1 MILLW
6 RRRLRSLRPQ
16 RRFGMKPLIL
26 RNVTLNP
33 MVADFVNQYYDVIAV
48 EELTEANAPQIEVL
62 LTNGTGK
69 APKELLDRLPNL
81 KLIDDF
87 GVGFDG
93 IDIAECQRRNIT
105 VCTTPGVLTDDVADL
120 ALAHILAFSRQMCK
134 AHHEVVSGAW
144 AQGKKKLGLGRKV
157 SGKRVGIVGLGRIGK
172 AVAQR
177 CYGFNMSLAYYD
189 RFLSEDK
196 AASDLQKLLGVA
208 PQLTRY
214 DNLVEL
220 AANCDYLVVCAAATP
235 ENHGLINEEVLTALG
250 PKGTLINIARGV
262 LVDEAAL
269 VKVLQEGKLGGAGL
283 DVFAHEPNVPEALLT
298 MDNVVLTP
306 HIASATIETRELM
319 ANLVIGNLKAFREG
333 TPYLTALEL

>member
-1 MILLW
+1 
-6 RRRLRSLRPQ
+6 
-16 RRFGMKPLIL
+16 
-26 RNVTLNP
+26 
-33 MVADFVNQYYDVIAV
+33 MVAEFVAQYYDVISV
-48 EELTEANAPQIEVL
+48 EELTADNAASIEVL

-93 IDIAECQRRNIT
+93 IDVAECKRRNIT
-105 VCTTPGVLTDDVADL
+105 VCTTPGVLTEDVADL
-120 ALAHILAFSRQMCK
+120 ALAHILALSRQICR

-144 AQGKKKLGLGRKV
+144 SSGQKKLGLGHKV

-177 CYGFNMSLAYYD
+177 CHGFNMQLCFYD
-189 RFLSEDK
+189 RFLSEDQ
-196 AASDLQKLLGVA
+196 ARADLTKLIGVA
-208 PQLTRY
+208 PKLTQY
-214 DNLVEL
+214 HSLVEL
-220 AANCDYLVVCAAATP
+220 AQNSDYLVVCAAATP

-250 PKGTLINIARGV
+250 PTGALINIARGV

-283 DVFAHEPNVPEALLT
+283 DVFAQEPHVPQALLT
-298 MDNVVLTP
+298 MPNVVLTP
-306 HIASATIETRELM
+306 HIASATLETRELM
-319 ANLVIGNLKAFREG
+319 ANIVIGNLKAFREG
-333 TPYLTALEL
+333 TPYLTALKL

>member
-1 MILLW
+1 
-6 RRRLRSLRPQ
+6 
-16 RRFGMKPLIL
+16 MKPLIL
-26 RNVTLNP
+26 RNVKLNP
-33 MVADFVNQYYDVIAV
+33 IVAEYVNQFYDVISV
-48 EELTEANAPQIEVL
+48 EELTADNAPQIEVL
-62 LTNGTGK
+62 LTNGTGQ

-93 IDIAECQRRNIT
+93 VDIAECKRRNIT

-120 ALAHILAFSRQMCK
+120 ALAHILAFSRQMCL

-144 AQGKKKLGLGRKV
+144 AAGHKSLGLGRKV

-177 CYGFNMSLAYYD
+177 CHGFNMSLAFYD
-189 RFLSEDK
+189 RYLSADK
-196 AASDLQKLLGVA
+196 AAADLKAMLGVE
-208 PQLTRY
+208 PELTRY
-214 DNLVEL
+214 DDLVEL
-220 AANCDYLVVCAAATP
+220 ARNSDYLVVCAAATP

-250 PKGTLINIARGV
+250 PQGTLINIARGV

-283 DVFAHEPNVPEALLT
+283 DVFAHEPNVPAALLT
-298 MDNVVLTP
+298 MKNVVLTP
-306 HIASATIETRELM
+306 HIASATVETREQM
-319 ANLVIGNLKAFREG
+319 ASLVIGNLKAFREG
-333 TPYLTALEL
+333 TPYLTALTL

>member
-1 MILLW
+1 
-6 RRRLRSLRPQ
+6 
-16 RRFGMKPLIL
+16 MKPLIL
-26 RNVTLNP
+26 RNVKLNP
-33 MVADFVNQYYDVIAV
+33 MVAEFVAQYYDVISV
-48 EELTEANAPQIEVL
+48 EELTDANAASIEVL

-93 IDIAECQRRNIT
+93 IDVAECKRRNIT
-105 VCTTPGVLTDDVADL
+105 VCTTPGVLTEDVADL
-120 ALAHILAFSRQMCK
+120 ALAHILALSRQICR

-144 AQGKKKLGLGRKV
+144 SSGQKKLGLGHKV

-177 CYGFNMSLAYYD
+177 CHGFNMQLGFYD
-189 RFLSEDK
+189 RFLSEDQ
-196 AASDLQKLLGVA
+196 ARADLQKLIGVA
-208 PQLTRY
+208 PQITAY
-214 DNLVEL
+214 QSLVEL
-220 AANCDYLVVCAAATP
+220 ALNSDYLVVCAAATP

-250 PKGTLINIARGV
+250 PKGALINIARGV

-283 DVFAHEPNVPEALLT
+283 DVFAQEPYVPQALLT
-298 MDNVVLTP
+298 MPNVVLTP
-306 HIASATIETRELM
+306 HIASATVETRELM
-319 ANLVIGNLKAFREG
+319 ANIVIGNLKAFREG
-333 TPYLTALEL
+333 TPYLTALQL

>member
-1 MILLW
+1 
-6 RRRLRSLRPQ
+6 
-16 RRFGMKPLIL
+16 MKPLIL
-26 RNVTLNP
+26 RNVKLNP
-33 MVADFVNQYYDVIAV
+33 MVADFVTQYYDVIAV
-48 EELTEANAPQIEVL
+48 DELTAENAPQIEVL

-93 IDIAECQRRNIT
+93 IDVAECKRRNIT
-105 VCTTPGVLTDDVADL
+105 ICNTPGVLTEDVADL
-120 ALAHILAFSRQMCK
+120 ALAHILAFSRQMCL
-134 AHHEVVSGAW
+134 AHQEVVSGAW
-144 AQGKKKLGLGRKV
+144 GQGQKKLGLGRKV

-177 CYGFNMSLAYYD
+177 CHGFNMELGFYD
-189 RFLSEDK
+189 RFLSAEK
-196 AASDLQKLLGVA
+196 AQADLKEMLGVE
-208 PQLTRY
+208 PNIKRY
-214 DNLVEL
+214 DDLVAL
-220 AANCDYLVVCAAATP
+220 AQNSDYLVVCAAATP
-235 ENHGLINEEVLTALG
+235 ENHGLINEEVLCALG

-283 DVFAHEPNVPEALLT
+283 DVFAHEPHVPEALLT
-298 MDNVVLTP
+298 MKNVVLTP

-333 TPYLTALEL
+333 TPYLTALKL

>member
-1 MILLW
+1 
-6 RRRLRSLRPQ
+6 
-16 RRFGMKPLIL
+16 MKPLIL
-26 RNVTLNP
+26 RNVKLNP
-33 MVADFVNQYYDVIAV
+33 IVAEYVNQFYDVISV
-48 EELTEANAPQIEVL
+48 EELTAENASQIEVL
-62 LTNGTGK
+62 LTNGTGQ

-93 IDIAECQRRNIT
+93 VDIAECKRRNIT

-120 ALAHILAFSRQMCK
+120 ALAHILAFSRQMCL

-144 AQGKKKLGLGRKV
+144 ATGHKSLGLGRKV

-177 CYGFNMSLAYYD
+177 CHGFNMSLAFYD
-189 RFLSEDK
+189 RYLSADK
-196 AASDLQKLLGVA
+196 AAADLKAMLGVE
-208 PQLTRY
+208 PELTRY
-214 DNLVEL
+214 DDLVEL
-220 AANCDYLVVCAAATP
+220 ARNSDYLVVCAAATP

-250 PKGTLINIARGV
+250 PQGTLINIARGV

-283 DVFAHEPNVPEALLT
+283 DVFDHEPNVPAALLT
-298 MDNVVLTP
+298 MKNVVLTP
-306 HIASATIETRELM
+306 HIASATVETREQM
-319 ANLVIGNLKAFREG
+319 ASLVIGNLKAFREG
-333 TPYLTALEL
+333 TPYLTALTL

>member
-1 MILLW
+1 
-6 RRRLRSLRPQ
+6 
-16 RRFGMKPLIL
+16 MKPLIL
-26 RNVTLNP
+26 RNVKLNP
-33 MVADFVNQYYDVIAV
+33 IVAEYVNQFYDVISV
-48 EELTEANAPQIEVL
+48 EELTAENASQIEVL
-62 LTNGTGK
+62 LTNGTGQ

-93 IDIAECQRRNIT
+93 VDIAECKRRNIT

-120 ALAHILAFSRQMCK
+120 ALAHILAFSRQMCL

-144 AQGKKKLGLGRKV
+144 ATGHKSLGLGRKV

-177 CYGFNMSLAYYD
+177 CHGFNMSLAFYD
-189 RFLSEDK
+189 RYLSADK
-196 AASDLQKLLGVA
+196 AAADLKAMLGVE
-208 PQLTRY
+208 PELTRY
-214 DNLVEL
+214 DDLVEL
-220 AANCDYLVVCAAATP
+220 ARNSDYLVVCAAATP

-250 PKGTLINIARGV
+250 PQGTLINIARGV

-283 DVFAHEPNVPEALLT
+283 DVFAHEPNVPAALLT
-298 MDNVVLTP
+298 MKNVVLTP
-306 HIASATIETRELM
+306 HIASATVETREQM
-319 ANLVIGNLKAFREG
+319 ASLVIGNLKAFREG
-333 TPYLTALEL
+333 TPYLTALTL